1 MRETGPVTDV
11 EIGPQGIRLGQFLKY
26 AGAVESGGEAKAVLE
41 AGEVLVNG
49 QIEPRRGAQLA
60 VGDEVTLGDRTWR
73 VV

>member
-1 MRETGPVTDV
+1 MTDV

-26 AGAVESGGEAKAVLE
+26 AGAVETGGEAKAVLE

-49 QIEPRRGAQLA
+49 GIEPRRGAQLA

>member
-1 MRETGPVTDV
+1 VTDV

-41 AGEVLVNG
+41 AGEVRVNG
-49 QIEPRRGAQLA
+49 EIEPRRGAQLA

>member
-1 MRETGPVTDV
+1 MTDV
-11 EIGPQGIRLGQFLKY
+11 QIGPAGIRLGQFLKY

-49 QIEPRRGAQLA
+49 EIEPRRGAQLS
-60 VGDEVTLGDRTWR
+60 VGDEVTLGGNTWR